1 MDMSTCSAG
10 SFNVTTTKNVWMM
23 HARKKMKRQNKIGD
37 KCIGEADDL

>member
-1 MDMSTCSAG
+1 
-10 SFNVTTTKNVWMM
+10 M